1 MHGKLLQKFYLS
13 SVDSKLLYC
22 LGVWYAGTLLR
33 KGRLCRGSLI
43 LPKKSLTAIPGC
55 RCQILLSQKNQDHH
69 RRPTAPP
76 PHLNDPMPSGPGP
89 TRSDSQTASS
99 SWPGQQTNKPHQ
111 AMSHGLSNPHH
122 SDHSHTD
129 STQTKPFQALCDVS
143 SNVPF
148 TLCAFFLFCIYSTCL
163 YVLSLS
169 VIYSCCP
176 NIYIYSCTVCVEH
189 PNFCCTMSIKAYSIV
204 YTPLCI

>member
-1 MHGKLLQKFYLS
+1 MQRVINTAKKIIDCHPWMPLS
-13 SVDSKLLYC
+13 DPPVSE
-22 LGVWYAGTLLR
+22 
-33 KGRLCRGSLI
+33 
-43 LPKKSLTAIPGC
+43 KSRP
-55 RCQILLSQKNQDHH
+55 SQATNC
-69 RRPTAPP
+69 TP

>member
-1 MHGKLLQKFYLS
+1 MPLS
-13 SVDSKLLYC
+13 DPPVSE
-22 LGVWYAGTLLR
+22 
-33 KGRLCRGSLI
+33 
-43 LPKKSLTAIPGC
+43 KSRP
-55 RCQILLSQKNQDHH
+55 SQATNY
-69 RRPTAPP
+69 TPP
-76 PHLNDPMPSGPGP
+76 PVWPNALWTASGRPGP

-111 AMSHGLSNPHH
+111 AMNHGLSNPHH

-129 STQTKPFQALCDVS
+129 STPLHYFQALCDVS

-169 VIYSCCP
+169 VIYSCCL